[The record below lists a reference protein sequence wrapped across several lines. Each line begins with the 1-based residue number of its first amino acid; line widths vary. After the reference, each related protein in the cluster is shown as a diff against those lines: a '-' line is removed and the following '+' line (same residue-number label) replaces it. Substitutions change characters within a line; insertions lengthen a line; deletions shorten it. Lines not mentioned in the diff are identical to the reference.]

1 MKHIYIL
8 PFLAISFLILSKQS
22 NAADYY
28 WVGNAGDWSDYE
40 NHWAT
45 TSGGDT
51 FHTQPP
57 TAEDDVIFDEN
68 SFTIAGQVV
77 NVDTEAFC
85 RSIDFTAVTNQPNFF
100 VPFGSPLNVYG
111 PMEFSEDMIGSIRV
125 LMLYGDL
132 TGNNLTFAN
141 VTVQNLSIFDSGEWF
156 LNNDLRVGN
165 IYLSDN
171 AIFHTNNYDV
181 EVVFTFFIFDS
192 GVVFNLGNS
201 EMMVRDFKA
210 DTEGAT
216 INAGTS
222 NIIVSRDFEG
232 GDHAYHKVT
241 MTGSSTIY
249 GANSFEFFEI
259 LPGTDA
265 SLEFDKTQTINQE
278 IILNGTPDGPINL
291 GSTQAG
297 TQATLSLS
305 SGTVDGTFLILQD
318 IHATGGATFNATESI
333 DNGNNT
339 GWNISEIVPLD
350 YYWVGDGGNWSD
362 YATHWAT
369 SSGGSEFH
377 SRVPGVLDNV
387 YFDENSFSEEFQVVV
402 IDGDQANCHDMDWT
416 GVMFNPGLRGVQKTL
431 NIYGSLIM
439 APDMDINV
447 FNYYFFSNEAETIV
461 TGNGNKPGTSA
472 SFFFEG
478 AGEWTVQDSL
488 VVREINQSSGT
499 FHSNNQSIHVDFEW
513 SFSTEQKKE
522 VELDTSHVF
531 ARRIIWEGNTSDS
544 LFFNAEQALLEIS
557 SRMSLTTVGANS
569 VYNLGNVSFVFNDFQ
584 DNGSIFGDYNIDTLT
599 IEAGKTL
606 NIQGGKILSVN
617 QLIASGTEELPIS
630 IGAVL
635 EGETG
640 VFNQTEGVVN
650 GEYLQIQDNEATGGA
665 DFFAFNSINNG
676 NVSGWTFVNQE
687 PQTITFDP
695 IDDKVFNAEP
705 FDVSASASS
714 GLPVTFGIVSGPAT
728 IEGSTITLTGELG
741 TVTVEAN
748 QEGNFDFAPAPT
760 ETQSFEVT
768 KIAQT
773 IDFPAIDDR
782 EATDPP
788 FEVTASATSGLPVSF
803 SIVSGPATIEGSTVT
818 LTGVSG
824 TVTVEATQDGD
835 ENHEAATPVSQSFE
849 VFKIEQTIDFPEI
862 ADKFTDDPPFTV
874 SATTSSGL
882 QVVFSILAGPA
893 AVEGDLVTL
902 TGDEGTVE
910 IQAFQQGNA
919 VFMEAV
925 AVNSFEVIEDTDTN
939 IEELV
944 AYSHF
949 KVFPNPATDKLYI
962 KNTQTNYSTEGF
974 VILDISGN
982 VVKADFSPDL
992 NEGLIQIDVSQLTKG
1007 IYLIKL
1013 NTGQT
1018 FRFAKIK

>member
-1 MKHIYIL
+1 MKHHCIFSL
-8 PFLAISFLILSKQS
+8 LAISFLIFSIQS
-22 NAADYY
+22 YAAEYY
-28 WVGNAGDWSDYE
+28 WVGDAGDWSDYE

-45 TSGGDT
+45 TSGGGT

-57 TAEDDVIFDEN
+57 TALDDVIFDEN
-68 SFTIAGQVV
+68 SFTITGQVI

-85 RSIDFTAVTNQPNFF
+85 RSIDFSAVTNQPNFF

-111 PMEFSEDMIGSIRV
+111 PMEFSEDMIGSIRI
-125 LMLYGDL
+125 LRLYGDL
-132 TGNNLTFAN
+132 TGNDLTFAN
-141 VTVQNLSIFDSGEWF
+141 VSVQNLNIFDSGEWF
-156 LNNDLRVGN
+156 INDDLRVGN
-165 IYLSDN
+165 LYISDN
-171 AIFHTNNYDV
+171 ATFHTNNYNL
-181 EVVFTFFIFDS
+181 EVVFSFFIFDA
-192 GVVFNLGNS
+192 GVVFNLGSS
-201 EMMVRDFKA
+201 EMVVRDFNA
-210 DTEGAT
+210 NTEGAT
-216 INAGTS
+216 INPGTS

-232 GDHAYHKVT
+232 GDNAYHKVT

-278 IILNGTPDGPINL
+278 ILLNGTPDGPINL

-297 TQATLSLS
+297 MQATLSLS
-305 SGTVDGTFLILQD
+305 SGTVDGAFLILQD
-318 IHATGGATFNATESI
+318 INATGGATFNASESI

-339 GWNISEIVPLD
+339 GWNITEIVPLD
-350 YYWVGDGGNWSD
+350 YYWVGNGGNWSD

-387 YFDENSFSEEFQVVV
+387 YFDENSFSEEFQVVT

-416 GVMFNPGLRGVQKTL
+416 GVLFNPGLRGVQKTL

-447 FNYYFFSNEAETIV
+447 FNYYFFSNETETIF

-488 VVREINQSSGT
+488 VVRELSQSSGT
-499 FHSNNQSIHVDFEW
+499 FHSNNQAIHIDFEW

-522 VELDTSHVF
+522 VELGTSHVF
-531 ARRIIWEGNTSDS
+531 ARRIDWEGNPSDS
-544 LFFNAEQALLEIS
+544 LFFNAGEALLEIS
-557 SRMSLTTVGANS
+557 SRMSLTTVLSNS
-569 VYNLGNVSFVFNDFQ
+569 VYNLGNVSFVLGDFQ
-584 DNGSIFGDYNIDTLT
+584 DNGSIFGNYSIDTLT

-606 NIQGGKILSVN
+606 NIQGGKIISVN

-650 GEYLQIQDNEATGGA
+650 GEYIQIQDNEATGGA
-665 DFFAFNSINNG
+665 DFFAFNSTNLG

-695 IDDKVFNAEP
+695 IEDKLVTAEP

-728 IEGSTITLTGELG
+728 IDGSTITLTGELG

-748 QEGNFDFAPAPT
+748 QEGNSDFAPAPT
-760 ETQSFEVT
+760 ETQSFKVT
-768 KIAQT
+768 KIVQT
-773 IDFPAIDDR
+773 IDFPEIDDR
-782 EATDPP
+782 IANDPP
-788 FEVTASATSGLPVSF
+788 FEVVATASSGLPVQF
-803 SIVSGPATIEGSTVT
+803 QIVSGPATIDGSTIT

-824 TVTVEATQDGD
+824 KVTVEATQPGD
-835 ENHEAATPVSQSFE
+835 ESYDEANPINQSFE
-849 VFKIEQTIDFPEI
+849 VLKIEQTINFPEI

-882 QVVFSILAGPA
+882 QVVFSILSGPA
-893 AVEGDLVTL
+893 TLEGDLVTL

-925 AVNSFEVIEDTDTN
+925 AVNSFEIIQNTGTHID
-939 IEELV
+939 ELV
-944 AYSHF
+944 NGEQYA
-949 KVFPNPATDKLYI
+949 VFPNPVMNRIYIRTSKSEQEAIDIVISDIMGNILKTDLIPSY
-962 KNTQTNYSTEGF
+962 
-974 VILDISGN
+974 D
-982 VVKADFSPDL
+982 
-992 NEGLIQIDVSQLTKG
+992 EGLYQIDVSQLSKG
-1007 IYLIKL
+1007 VYLL
-1013 NTGQT
+1013 EMNTGQT
-1018 FRFAKIK
+1018 FRFVKIE